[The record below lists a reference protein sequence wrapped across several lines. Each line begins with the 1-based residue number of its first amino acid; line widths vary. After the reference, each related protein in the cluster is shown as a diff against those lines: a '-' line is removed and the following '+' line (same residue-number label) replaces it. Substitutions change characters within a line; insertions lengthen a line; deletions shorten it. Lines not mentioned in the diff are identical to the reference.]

1 MEKCK
6 LTQRPCREAIM
17 EIINEDKNRESLQ
30 HIYQLAKLFQA
41 ANSESSDL
49 TEEEWTKYLI
59 IIKVL
64 MLDDVLLLKFVD
76 NVLYHSMK

>member
-49 TEEEWTKYLI
+49 TEEERTKYLI

-76 NVLYHSMK
+76 NVLYHSIK